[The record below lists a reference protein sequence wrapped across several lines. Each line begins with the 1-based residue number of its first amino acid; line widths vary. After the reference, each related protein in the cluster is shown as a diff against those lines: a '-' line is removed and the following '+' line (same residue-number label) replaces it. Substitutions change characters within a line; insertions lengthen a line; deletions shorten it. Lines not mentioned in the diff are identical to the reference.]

1 MFHLIRLTAYI
12 CFTLFLVATFSTPSW
27 RYGAF
32 AWWPILELADVAG
45 APLKLGLL
53 NLLPVFL
60 AITWLLSQLST
71 FTTSR
76 FTLHVSRFFSPLLL
90 TLPFLLLTVWAAL
103 RLDITFP
110 RLVFIH
116 GGGILLAWLIY
127 FYVVQERPFLP
138 LPLSLIILIQSL
150 VALGQFFKQ
159 QGLGLVAYGE
169 LPLNPAWLGIT
180 VLYARNT
187 RWLRAYGL
195 TAHPNLLGAILA
207 MMMLLLLPIY
217 MQARG
222 WQRLALGMVF
232 AVGFLGLFVT
242 FSRAAWLAFMV
253 GTAVWWV
260 LNLGNDSPQRTQQ
273 TQRRGKVQ
281 GTIVKLLL
289 PAVPAFLLFLGY
301 YDLVFSRFVT
311 LDTPTEVRS
320 LEQREVDSS
329 VAMRLIA
336 QNWLVG
342 VGLGNYQDAADKLTG
357 ITGSFKVH
365 NVPLLVTAELGI
377 VGVGLWGW
385 LTAVPFLR
393 AWKERHKVKSERA
406 KGLLYGLSPWVAM
419 LLINQFDTMVWLSSN
434 WQTAVLFALVV
445 ACQVGESTRYPVN
458 STQYPVN
465 STQ

>member
-1 MFHLIRLTAYI
+1 MFRFIRFTAYL

-27 RYGAF
+27 RYGVF

-60 AITWLLSQLST
+60 SITWGISQLST
-71 FTTSR
+71 FNTSH
-76 FTLHVSRFFSPLLL
+76 FTFHLSRFFTPLSL

-127 FYVVQERPFLP
+127 FYVVWERPFLL

-159 QGLGLVAYGE
+159 EGLGLVAYGE

-207 MMMLLLLPIY
+207 MMLLLLLPTY
-217 MQARG
+217 LQTRG
-222 WQRLALGMVF
+222 PQRLALGSIF

-242 FSRAAWLAFMV
+242 FSRAAWLAFGV
-253 GTAVWWV
+253 GTAVWLV
-260 LNLGNDSPQRTQQ
+260 LNRESDSPQRTQRAP
-273 TQRRGKVQ
+273 RREK
-281 GTIVKLLL
+281 IIKLLL

-329 VAMRLIA
+329 IAMQLIA
-336 QNWLVG
+336 QNLWLG

-357 ITGSFKVH
+357 VTGSFKVH
-365 NVPLLVTAELGI
+365 NVPLLVMAELGL
-377 VGVGLWGW
+377 VGLVLWVW
-385 LTAVPFLR
+385 LMAVPFWH
-393 AWKERHKVKSERA
+393 AWKEKRKAKSE
-406 KGLLYGLSPWVAM
+406 GENTFTLSPLHLNTLFLWAAM

-434 WQTAVLFALVV
+434 WQTAVLFALIV
-445 ACQVGESTRYPVN
+445 AYQTNLYQQKS
-458 STQYPVN
+458 
-465 STQ
+465 